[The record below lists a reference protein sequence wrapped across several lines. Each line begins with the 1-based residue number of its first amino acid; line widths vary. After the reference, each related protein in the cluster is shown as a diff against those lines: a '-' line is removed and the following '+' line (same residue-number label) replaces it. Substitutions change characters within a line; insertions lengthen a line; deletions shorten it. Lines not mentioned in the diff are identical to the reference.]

1 VTLIVVQQ
9 VNDIPNDFSLLLIL
23 EVFEVLIDA
32 RRLEV
37 IAKELVIP
45 DLSQLSQYLILVVTH
60 VINIKHSL
68 PSR

>member
-1 VTLIVVQQ
+1 VVQQ
-9 VNDIPNDFSLLLIL
+9 VNDIPDDFSLLLIL

-45 DLSQLSQYLILVVTH
+45 DLS
-60 VINIKHSL
+60 
-68 PSR
+68 